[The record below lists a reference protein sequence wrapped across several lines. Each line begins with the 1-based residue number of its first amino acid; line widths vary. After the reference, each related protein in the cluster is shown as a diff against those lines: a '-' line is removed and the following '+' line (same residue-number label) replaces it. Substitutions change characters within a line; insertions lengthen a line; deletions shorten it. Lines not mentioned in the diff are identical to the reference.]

1 MQISCGFAPGED
13 TAELVVLAEA
23 LGYER
28 AWIYDSPALYGDVWV
43 ALAQAAERTERIGL
57 GTAVLVPSLRH
68 PLVTAAAIGDIERL
82 ALGRLTVAVGTGFSG
97 RRMMGQ
103 KPLTWKW
110 TERYIRQLKALLAG
124 EAVDVDGGMVR
135 MSHPAG
141 HAPPRPIATPIVV
154 AANGPKGLAV
164 ARELGDGV
172 MCVSTPQPGFD
183 WCVLLQWGTVLEDG
197 EERTSPRVF
206 EAVAPGL
213 AVIYHGSYE
222 ADPASVDGLPNGA
235 AWRAEIEKTP
245 EELRH
250 LAVHDQ
256 HFVSIS
262 ELDRRHIGSELVGA
276 TFTGTPDQLRAR
288 ISDLADA
295 GLTEFLYAPMG
306 PDKERELRAM
316 AKALGV

>member
-1 MQISCGFAPGED
+1 MQISCGFAPGEE
-13 TAELVVLAEA
+13 TVELVVLAES

-43 ALAQAAERTERIGL
+43 ALARAAERTGRIGL

-68 PLVTAAAIGDIERL
+68 PLVTASAIASIEQLAPGRL
-82 ALGRLTVAVGTGFSG
+82 AVAIGTGFTG
-97 RRMMGQ
+97 RRMLGQ
-103 KPLTWKW
+103 KPLTWSW
-110 TERYIRQLKALLAG
+110 TERYIRQLRALLRG

-135 MSHPAG
+135 MSHPDG
-141 HAPPRPIATPIVV
+141 FAPPRPIGTPIVV
-154 AANGPKGLAV
+154 AANGPVGLAV

-183 WCVLLQWGTVLEDG
+183 WCVLLQWGTVLGDD
-197 EERTSPRVF
+197 EELTSPRVF

-222 ADPASVDGLPNGA
+222 ANPASVDGLPNGA

-250 LAVHDQ
+250 LAVHDR

-262 ELDRRHIGSELVGA
+262 ELDRRHVAPELAAA
-276 TFTGTPDQLRAR
+276 TFTGRPDQLRAR
-288 ISDLADA
+288 LSELADA

-316 AKALGV
+316 AKALGL